1 MVTIREPNDEPYF
14 VPVES
19 DNQLNRTYWK
29 VLACAASGCNDAS
42 FRKAYLRSF
51 ICRDRLKHYTALHL
65 NRSSH
70 HLMPIQEAYDRA
82 AAWVDMEENIME
94 VTETFEARQE
104 YREQEKKI
112 AYRKA
117 QKAAASRPRTPSRGR
132 EPNVQNREP
141 GHERIPTQERS
152 RSARRGGNH
161 VVLPPPPPSHPP
173 PPNIVINP
181 PAPNS
186 NNVIGS
192 SSKAGVLSRQLP
204 TKQTASSSGGSA
216 GSAGDT
222 VAKSHLQFLHDVLTR
237 GHGALN
243 TASKACEALR
253 RTFHDESEVINEAK
267 AALKNI
273 MER

>member
-1 MVTIREPNDEPYF
+1 MVTIRDATDEPYF
-14 VPVES
+14 VPEERDDKLS
-19 DNQLNRTYWK
+19 RTYWK
-29 VLACAASGCNDAS
+29 VLSCPSESCSDAS
-42 FRKAYLRSF
+42 FKKAFLRSF
-51 ICRDRLKHYTALHL
+51 ISRDRLKSYTALHL
-65 NRSSH
+65 NRSSLH
-70 HLMPIQEAYDRA
+70 HMNMQDAYDLA
-82 AAWVDMEENIME
+82 AAWVDMEENVVQ
-94 VTETFEARQE
+94 VTETFESRQE
-104 YREQEKKI
+104 YREQEKKH